1 MFFAVA
7 VAALTGCSKDE
18 ETVTVAPIEGETK
31 TISDIVV
38 GLEPGT
44 RVYMGAGYKVYWD
57 EGDVITVWND
67 KNERVN
73 FTFFEYVNDDKTQA
87 RFRAQ
92 DLKDLSGSRFY
103 AVYPALSADL
113 KIEGTQKLINTTLA
127 NEQLYRADVEENVA
141 TYSQDVA
148 PIAAQ
153 TETFNEMGHAVF
165 KFYNLCSLIEVKL
178 KGAENIV
185 VNGISLEATVS
196 AITSASLCG
205 SASIKF
211 PSDVTAA
218 PTLTSTSLGQNT
230 LSLTGLTSDENPNGI
245 VMGSDYKTFY
255 FVVPSNVA
263 VTKLKFT
270 VKGYST
276 SDYSAVTISKSRSFA
291 QIGQSFEAG
300 KLNQI
305 GANFT
310 VAVAQKYKVG
320 DLYEDGDLKGFV
332 FQVDNPD
339 ENASSLHGKI
349 VALEDCE
356 PAVWTTRS
364 TLSTTIAGS
373 ADNGETNMAN
383 VVAAG
388 ITEFPAF
395 EACYNLAPVNTW
407 YLPASEEMEALMT
420 AWPQLS
426 AIAGSALGG
435 FNEDYY
441 WCSNQAGTK
450 FRPRYYNTEEDTY
463 ATASNFSTEARGV
476 RAIAQF

>member
-7 VAALTGCSKDE
+7 VAALIGCSKDE
-18 ETVTVAPIEGETK
+18 EMTVAPVEAETK
-31 TISDIVV
+31 TISEIVV
-38 GLEPGT
+38 GLEPRT
-44 RVYMGAGYKVYWD
+44 RVYMGANYKVYWD

-73 FTFFEYVNDDKTQA
+73 FTFYEYVNDNKTQA

-113 KIEGTQKLINTTLA
+113 KIEGNQKLINTTLA
-127 NEQLYRADVEENVA
+127 KEQLYRADVEENVA
-141 TYSQDVA
+141 TYSHDVA

-205 SASIKF
+205 SVTIKF

-218 PTLTSTSLGQNT
+218 PTLTSTSLDQNI
-230 LSLTGLTSDENPNGI
+230 LSLTGLTLDENPNGI
-245 VMGSDYKTFY
+245 VMSSDYKTFY

-270 VKGYST
+270 IKGYSI
-276 SDYSAVTISKSRSFA
+276 SDYSAITISKSRTF
-291 QIGQSFEAG
+291 GEPQSFEAG

-310 VAVAQKYKVG
+310 VVVPKKYKVG
-320 DLYEDGDLKGFV
+320 DIYDVDGLKGVV
-332 FQVDNPD
+332 FSIDNPD
-339 ENASSLHGKI
+339 ENNAGLHGKI
-349 VALEDCE
+349 VAMTDTSAGVVWSTLTADDIFEL
-356 PAVWTTRS
+356 AVENYF
-364 TLSTTIAGS
+364 LSTTDGEGNMENAIAKNIN
-373 ADNGETNMAN
+373 D
-383 VVAAG
+383 
-388 ITEFPAF
+388 FPAF
-395 EACYNLAPVNTW
+395 QVCRNLAPAGAW
-407 YLPASEEMEALMT
+407 YLPAQDEWTISGAVNIVLYRNGERI
-420 AWPQLS
+420 S
-426 AIAGSALGG
+426 GSYWMSNLNGD
-435 FNEDYY
+435 FNPVYRVGASGAATGETDL
-441 WCSNQAGTK
+441 TK
-450 FRPRYYNTEEDTY
+450 AYK
-463 ATASNFSTEARGV
+463 V
-476 RAIAQF
+476 RAIAKF

>member
-7 VAALTGCSKDE
+7 VVALTGCSKDE
-18 ETVTVAPIEGETK
+18 EMTVAPVEAETK
-31 TISDIVV
+31 TISEIVV

-44 RVYMGAGYKVYWD
+44 RVYMGANYKVYWD

-73 FTFFEYVNDDKTQA
+73 FTFYEYVNDNKTQA

-113 KIEGTQKLINTTLA
+113 KIEGNQKLINTTLA
-127 NEQLYRADVEENVA
+127 KEQLYRADVEENVA
-141 TYSQDVA
+141 TYSHDVA

-205 SASIKF
+205 SVTIKF

-218 PTLTSTSLGQNT
+218 PTLTSTSLDQNI

-245 VMGSDYKTFY
+245 VMSSDYKTFY

-270 VKGYST
+270 IKGYSI
-276 SDYSAVTISKSRSFA
+276 SDYSAITISKSRTF
-291 QIGQSFEAG
+291 GEPQSFEAG

-310 VAVAQKYKVG
+310 VAVAKKFKVG
-320 DLYEDGDLKGFV
+320 DIYDVDGLKGVV
-332 FQVDNPD
+332 FSIDNPD
-339 ENASSLHGKI
+339 ENASGLHGKI
-349 VALEDCE
+349 VALEDCA

-373 ADNGETNMAN
+373 ADNGETNMES
-383 VVAAG
+383 VIAAG

-395 EACYNLAPVNTW
+395 EVCRKLTPKDTW
-407 YLPASEEMEALMT
+407 YLPASGEMTVLMT

-426 AIAGSALGG
+426 AIAGSALSG

-450 FRPRYYNTEEDTY
+450 FRPRYYDSDSDTY
-463 ATASNFSTEARGV
+463 ATASNFNSVARGV
-476 RAIAQF
+476 RAIAKF